1 MHQISLIVLNLH
13 STLQSMSKSA
23 AVVFPTNPI
32 DHFSCSR
39 FLKELFAPTINPT
52 APIAVTAVHNVYMRD
67 YLFRRTEQNGTNI
80 CWMV

>member
-1 MHQISLIVLNLH
+1 
-13 STLQSMSKSA
+13 MSKSA

-52 APIAVTAVHNVYMRD
+52 APIAVTAV
-67 YLFRRTEQNGTNI
+67 LNGGKEGDSLDLPLMYTPI
-80 CWMV
+80 LGYSSC